1 MARLKSCPFKAAAA
15 FTHGQESE
23 FLLADRHTTEVVP
36 FQSSGSF
43 HARVRVRVLAG
54 WSARL

>member
-23 FLLADRHTTEVVP
+23 FLLADRHD
-36 FQSSGSF
+36 
-43 HARVRVRVLAG
+43 
-54 WSARL
+54 